1 MYALINVICYLLLH
15 FVYENKFV
23 KISLICIICCFLIY
37 SKDYIDLKC
46 QLVFSGNLVYV
57 GNKYTVSS
65 TSISHILPPS
75 KIQTAILPLHSI
87 WTIICSENHSCLMIW
102 NLELKD
108 QDKFY
113 PLVPTHV
120 YLSDIKV
127 FFSLP
132 KNLICN
138 IRILKKK
145 YSMKGAK
152 SVFIKTF
159 ILSI

>member
-1 MYALINVICYLLLH
+1 MSQKDNTLSMFLCVCRNKRCKLSFLH
-15 FVYENKFV
+15 FDYENKSV
-23 KISLICIICCFLIY
+23 KISFICIICCFLIY

-113 PLVPTHV
+113 PLVPIHI
-120 YLSDIKV
+120 YLYV
-127 FFSLP
+127 L
-132 KNLICN
+132 
-138 IRILKKK
+138 
-145 YSMKGAK
+145 A
-152 SVFIKTF
+152 
-159 ILSI
+159 